1 MRTLK
6 LLTFIFTLALV
17 VLLNSSNAK
26 ATDFVIDTAKA
37 HAFIEFKVSHLGYSW
52 LLGRFDTFEGEF
64 EYDPKKP
71 SKSKVE
77 VVIDTASVNTNH
89 SERDKHLRSEDF
101 LNSDKHPESTFKST
115 KFKDNGDGTFTMTGN
130 FTLNG
135 VTKEIDIA
143 VTKIGEGKDPWG
155 GYRAGFE
162 GSTSFKMKDYNI
174 KKYLGPASET
184 VHLYFSIEGIKKK

>member
-1 MRTLK
+1 MRISK
-6 LLTFIFTLALV
+6 LLLFVFAFTAAV
-17 VLLNSSNAK
+17 FTSGQTAK
-26 ATDFVIDTAKA
+26 AEEYVIDTAKA

-64 EYDPKKP
+64 EYDPKNP
-71 SKSKVE
+71 SKSEVE
-77 VVIDTASVNTNH
+77 VVIDTASVNSNH
-89 SERDKHLRSEDF
+89 SERDKHLRSDDF
-101 LNSDKHPESTFKST
+101 LNVDKYPTSTFKST
-115 KFKDNGDGTFTMTGN
+115 KFVDNGDGTATMTGN

-143 VTKIGEGKDPWG
+143 VSKIGEGKDPWG

-162 GSTSFKMKDYNI
+162 GTTSFKMKDYNI

-184 VHLYFSIEGIKKK
+184 VHLYFSIEGIKEK